1 MKITSVL
8 SKLIVE
14 QSRFQ
19 VLYDKVVKP
28 KDPKDPK
35 SKGMM
40 DFTTLKALIFADP
53 TTKAPENFDID
64 GASIEEMDKVKA
76 GKFVQWILKNYLTF
90 KPSEAGLPDDTDVKS
105 REYQTARKE
114 YLRLFMEDLF
124 KTTDDLKKFEKYK
137 QYFPEDKRDINKFT
151 VKSLFSF
158 LETFELPENVKKK
171 LEKNQQRKEIRKER
185 EGFSHPGAEI
195 MLVGDNYTLIKI
207 DGTGDKQRSAAE
219 WYGGFY
225 DYDKGESR
233 WCTSPPNS
241 QHFLHY
247 AKKGPLYVM
256 LANNDNGKV
265 GQRTGLPQ
273 ERYQFHFPDSQF
285 MDRADHQINVVDFL
299 NNKAPDLKEIFKDEF
314 AKGLVNNVG
323 NKLVIENFRGSAGKF
338 IGLYGFEDLFD
349 SLPDTVEHIT
359 IKGEKGGQSFDIP
372 ESLGRFKNL
381 KSLSLQDCIK
391 SLPESIGNCSNLMIL
406 TLPDNKE
413 LKSLPAAIGTLNELS
428 FVNVKGSNPNLII
441 PPGLSEKLDDEGDGF
456 YVVK

>member
-1 MKITSVL
+1 
-8 SKLIVE
+8 
-14 QSRFQ
+14 
-19 VLYDKVVKP
+19 
-28 KDPKDPK
+28 
-35 SKGMM
+35 
-40 DFTTLKALIFADP
+40 
-53 TTKAPENFDID
+53 
-64 GASIEEMDKVKA
+64 
-76 GKFVQWILKNYLTF
+76 
-90 KPSEAGLPDDTDVKS
+90 
-105 REYQTARKE
+105 
-114 YLRLFMEDLF
+114 
-124 KTTDDLKKFEKYK
+124 
-137 QYFPEDKRDINKFT
+137 
-151 VKSLFSF
+151 
-158 LETFELPENVKKK
+158 
-171 LEKNQQRKEIRKER
+171 
-185 EGFSHPGAEI
+185 
-195 MLVGDNYTLIKI
+195 
-207 DGTGDKQRSAAE
+207 
-219 WYGGFY
+219 
-225 DYDKGESR
+225 
-233 WCTSPPNS
+233 
-241 QHFLHY
+241 
-247 AKKGPLYVM
+247 M

-413 LKSLPAAIGTLNELS
+413 LKSLPVAIGTLNELS